1 MIKLFRNIC
10 QKLIAN
16 GKTSNYLK
24 YAIGEIVLVVIGILI
39 ALQINNWN
47 ESRLDRIQETA
58 ILKQLRTEFKSNLK
72 QLDEKI
78 GIRNYMMAAAIKLL
92 NYIDEPDKRNVDSI
106 DTQIAKTVPYTTFDP
121 IINDLATSGS
131 LRLIR
136 NDSLKQLLS
145 FWTSEIIQV
154 TEGEQT
160 WAKYR
165 NEIYI
170 PFIIKNYQVR
180 TMRNKAM
187 KTGILFTFLIN
198 QENRASEIKEI
209 GSSKYNIDFNLL
221 LDNPDYEDHL
231 VRCIVTNRNTQQQ
244 SFILR
249 DRIVEILKLLD
260 EEINNN

>member
-1 MIKLFRNIC
+1 M
-10 QKLIAN
+10 
-16 GKTSNYLK
+16 G
-24 YAIGEIVLVVIGILI
+24 
-39 ALQINNWN
+39 
-47 ESRLDRIQETA
+47 
-58 ILKQLRTEFKSNLK
+58 
-72 QLDEKI
+72 
-78 GIRNYMMAAAIKLL
+78 AAIKLL
-92 NYIDEPDKRNVDSI
+92 NYIDEPVKRNVDSI

-170 PFIIKNYQVR
+170 PFLIKNYQVR

-187 KTGILFTFLIN
+187 KTGILFTFLID
-198 QENRASEIKEI
+198 QENRASEIKDI
-209 GSSKYNIDFNLL
+209 GSSKYNIDYNLL

-260 EEINNN
+260 EEININ

>member
-1 MIKLFRNIC
+1 MIKFFRKIRQN
-10 QKLIAN
+10 LLSE
-16 GKTSNYLK
+16 GKTGKYLK
-24 YAIGEIVLVVIGILI
+24 YAIGEIILVVFGILI

-47 ESRLDRIQETA
+47 ESRIDRISEQA
-58 ILKQLRTEFKSNLK
+58 ILKQLQSEFKSNLK

-78 GIRNYMMAAAIKLL
+78 GIRSYIMNSTIQLLSNIDHPAI
-92 NYIDEPDKRNVDSI
+92 RNVDSVEMH
-106 DTQIAKTVPYTTFDP
+106 IAKTIPYTTFDP
-121 IINDLATSGS
+121 IINDLATSGN

-136 NDSLKQLLS
+136 NDSLKALLS
-145 FWTSEIIQV
+145 LWTSEIVQV

-170 PFIIKNYQVR
+170 PFLIKNYQVR
-180 TMRNKAM
+180 SLRNKAM
-187 KTGILFTFLIN
+187 QTNLLYTFLIN

-209 GSSKYNIDFNLL
+209 GNSKHFADINVL

-244 SFILR
+244 AFILR
-249 DRIVEILKLLD
+249 DRITQILD
-260 EEINNN
+260 IINEEIK